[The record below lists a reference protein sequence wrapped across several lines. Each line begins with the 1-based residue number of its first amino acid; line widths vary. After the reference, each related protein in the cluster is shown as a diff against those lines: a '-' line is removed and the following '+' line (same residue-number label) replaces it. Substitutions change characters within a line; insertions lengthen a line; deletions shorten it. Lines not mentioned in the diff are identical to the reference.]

1 MSLIDDVKEYVPK
14 PIWEVL
20 KKTKQSCL
28 KFLYLRGKRP
38 IVKGEST
45 KARKR
50 REKEKYFKLYCNGK
64 GLDIGFGGDLI
75 LPDAQGWDFE
85 HGDAQYLI
93 GLEDESF
100 DYIYSS
106 HTLEHVIDAGESLK
120 NWWRVLKPGG
130 YLLLY
135 IPHRDLYEKKKKLP
149 SRFNPN
155 HFRFF
160 LIDEEALP
168 DTVGI
173 VPLIKRTLSNYEII
187 YAKECSEGHTVTDP
201 EKHSD
206 GEYSIEVVIKK
217 IR

>member
-1 MSLIDDVKEYVPK
+1 
-14 PIWEVL
+14 
-20 KKTKQSCL
+20 
-28 KFLYLRGKRP
+28 
-38 IVKGEST
+38 
-45 KARKR
+45 
-50 REKEKYFKLYCNGK
+50 
-64 GLDIGFGGDLI
+64 
-75 LPDAQGWDFE
+75 
-85 HGDAQYLI
+85 
-93 GLEDESF
+93 LEDESF